1 MKLLFFTVK
10 SCLIIL
16 QTAKIAAASTY
27 ATTAGDKAQVNV
39 SCPNDNGS
47 AQCCSTSS
55 WQKIETNST
64 ATAFGSGDC
73 VVPVSEGIYYGCLS
87 SPGCTLDCPIEC
99 SVELGVMDT
108 PLIITTTTVATTA
121 AAVIDTEATTDT
133 NTDAAA
139 PNNETMTTV
148 VATTTMGTMPAGE
161 SIPPAPPALPIDD
174 NISDNSKS
182 VMGASTSF
190 AIAIVAGASTLV
202 AMLITS

>member
-1 MKLLFFTVK
+1 
-10 SCLIIL
+10 
-16 QTAKIAAASTY
+16 
-27 ATTAGDKAQVNV
+27 
-39 SCPNDNGS
+39 
-47 AQCCSTSS
+47 
-55 WQKIETNST
+55 
-64 ATAFGSGDC
+64 
-73 VVPVSEGIYYGCLS
+73 
-87 SPGCTLDCPIEC
+87 
-99 SVELGVMDT
+99 MDT